1 MGKVLPSQRLL
12 KQFEE
17 RLVFG
22 EMNLSEIVRSG
33 AQMMLQYALERE
45 VTEALGRNYYENA
58 PATTKEKGRRNG
70 YESHR
75 VLTGEGAVTV
85 QVPQVRETE
94 KVFQSKILD
103 AYVSR
108 TEKLDELIARMYV
121 HGMSMRD
128 IEATFADVLSGTG
141 VSKSVVSRV
150 TRCEACLQA
159 LRLPAAHHKRLRTSN
174 LLERTFGEH
183 KRRTKVI
190 PHFFTEEA
198 AMKLSFAVLLA
209 VANKWRGVRMDVF
222 AARKVEELRN
232 ELLPQGTSEE
242 SAA

>member
-22 EMNLSEIVRSG
+22 DMNLSEIVRSG

-45 VTEALGRNYYENA
+45 VTEALGRGYYENA
-58 PATTKEKGRRNG
+58 PETTKEKGRRNG

-85 QVPQVRETE
+85 QVPQIRETSTG
-94 KVFQSKILD
+94 FRSKILD

-121 HGMSMRD
+121 HGMSTRD

-150 TRCEACLQA
+150 TQCLSDDFEVFRSETSRVRSCCISSSTGRSCATTREQ
-159 LRLPAAHHKRLRTSN
+159 RRKSPSSLPGYRIDGTR
-174 LLERTFGEH
+174 
-183 KRRTKVI
+183 
-190 PHFFTEEA
+190 
-198 AMKLSFAVLLA
+198 VLLHIDVLVTENPTRTGRGSYRRWWL
-209 VANKWRGVRMDVF
+209 VA
-222 AARKVEELRN
+222 
-232 ELLPQGTSEE
+232 
-242 SAA
+242 

>member
-22 EMNLSEIVRSG
+22 DMNLSEIVRSG

-45 VTEALGRNYYENA
+45 VTEALGRGYYENA
-58 PATTKEKGRRNG
+58 PETTKEKGRRNG

-85 QVPQVRETE
+85 QVPQIRETSTG
-94 KVFQSKILD
+94 FRSKILD

-121 HGMSMRD
+121 HGMSTRD

-141 VSKSVVSRV
+141 VSKSALLHGPEQIADLPVPVAESPGAVRIGHPERSHLVEYLAPNSVFNSLPRQRSSPHLRPDDRLVTIDRV
-150 TRCEACLQA
+150 L
-159 LRLPAAHHKRLRTSN
+159 HHASL
-174 LLERTFGEH
+174 G
-183 KRRTKVI
+183 
-190 PHFFTEEA
+190 
-198 AMKLSFAVLLA
+198 
-209 VANKWRGVRMDVF
+209 VA
-222 AARKVEELRN
+222 
-232 ELLPQGTSEE
+232 
-242 SAA
+242 

>member
-75 VLTGEGAVTV
+75 VLHGRGSGNGASAAGTRNREGVSV
-85 QVPQVRETE
+85 KDSRRLREPDRET
-94 KVFQSKILD
+94 
-103 AYVSR
+103 R
-108 TEKLDELIARMYV
+108 
-121 HGMSMRD
+121 
-128 IEATFADVLSGTG
+128 
-141 VSKSVVSRV
+141 
-150 TRCEACLQA
+150 
-159 LRLPAAHHKRLRTSN
+159 
-174 LLERTFGEH
+174 
-183 KRRTKVI
+183 
-190 PHFFTEEA
+190 
-198 AMKLSFAVLLA
+198 
-209 VANKWRGVRMDVF
+209 
-222 AARKVEELRN
+222 
-232 ELLPQGTSEE
+232 
-242 SAA
+242 

>member
-17 RLVFG
+17 QLVFG

-121 HGMSMRD
+121 HGMSRRD

-141 VSKSVVSRV
+141 VSKSVGEPGHTVSVGGFRGVSKTGSLEREAVVSRARRHV
-150 TRCEACLQA
+150 PALPPRSGEERAHPRCD
-159 LRLPAAHHKRLRTSN
+159 RLSR
-174 LLERTFGEH
+174 
-183 KRRTKVI
+183 
-190 PHFFTEEA
+190 
-198 AMKLSFAVLLA
+198 
-209 VANKWRGVRMDVF
+209 
-222 AARKVEELRN
+222 
-232 ELLPQGTSEE
+232 
-242 SAA
+242 